1 MYLFL
6 DKHVDFLFQIEH
18 QLNALLSHVEVVL
31 GKGWE
36 NHVEGQQL
44 KNDGESFRLKL
55 NTQEI
60 FDDWQRRVRKIG
72 SCEIFQL
79 AGFTKML
86 IVTQNREGIYLL
98 LAHNSKYKRNIS
110 FTYT

>member
-1 MYLFL
+1 MSKVRDLPTVSGRIVWSRQVSLVNYIAHLLVKKKYRQMEKQKIFL
-6 DKHVDFLFQIEH
+6 LNCVFQIEH

-55 NTQEI
+55 NTQEL
-60 FDDWQRRVRKIG
+60 FEDWQRRVRKPFKWL
-72 SCEIFQL
+72 C
-79 AGFTKML
+79 
-86 IVTQNREGIYLL
+86 
-98 LAHNSKYKRNIS
+98 
-110 FTYT
+110 

>member
-1 MYLFL
+1 MLTF
-6 DKHVDFLFQIEH
+6 FQIEH

-55 NTQEI
+55 NTQEL
-60 FDDWQRRVRKIG
+60 FEEWQRRVRKIG
-72 SCEIFQL
+72 SC
-79 AGFTKML
+79 
-86 IVTQNREGIYLL
+86 VIYPTCRF
-98 LAHNSKYKRNIS
+98 YKNVNC
-110 FTYT
+110 

>member
-1 MYLFL
+1 M
-6 DKHVDFLFQIEH
+6 
-18 QLNALLSHVEVVL
+18 EVVL

-72 SCEIFQL
+72 SCVIFQL

-110 FTYT
+110 FTYP